1 MHRPANGRQEYSA
14 KERGLETLVLD
25 VLKRVIEELETEIQL
40 LETGNRAIADIKAGR
55 IVDASREALSEK
67 RVHRDRVSELV
78 SRLEAANAKRA

>member
-1 MHRPANGRQEYSA
+1 M
-14 KERGLETLVLD
+14 ETLVLD
-25 VLKRVIEELETEIQL
+25 VLKRVIEELGTEIQL